1 MSTNK
6 QWKDLFN
13 DVDKQQI
20 IDIKNKSK
28 SKTDLTIIE
37 DTIKSN
43 NNGIYF
49 REKIPQSVI
58 KKSIKDAYKK

>member
-1 MSTNK
+1 MESDK

-13 DVDKQQI
+13 NKPKQTE
-20 IDIKNKSK
+20 NKVK
-28 SKTDLTIIE
+28 SDFMIIE
-37 DTIKSN
+37 DMIKLN
-43 NNGIYF
+43 NNGICI